1 MDKASDDARG
11 CTHCLVCAEPI
22 DGNQRLFS
30 VVVCGHDGVCSV
42 CYLRDRGLRR
52 NGACFICKAQLDRVI
67 CVDAR
72 GTSSPATATFGSF
85 TMWGEDDIGSAHVF
99 DPKTSMFFPKAYYK
113 RHVEKL
119 WQIRCKVCDQPKRD
133 VKALKSHLASEH
145 SMFLCLLC
153 AEHRCAFP
161 SELCV
166 YSQAQ
171 YDVHLSRGSGS
182 GETGHPRCDFCKK
195 RYYDKSELYL
205 HLSRDHFSC
214 FLCERQGVQF
224 QYYNDYGSLEEHL
237 RGNHFLCDDPTCL
250 QTRFVAFANDIDFLA
265 HCRQFHPF
273 ATVSRARPVT
283 LGFHFGSANNAG
295 SSGNSSSGGSGSG
308 SGSGIGSGGYGGGMH
323 GDHGDRRGRGDS
335 GGPRSHRSLV
345 SASSS
350 SSGPAT
356 TDDEERRRQLS
367 HLQTTAAI
375 SSAPLVPRDMK
386 VAGRIVGGRFLRGE
400 GDSALEMTA
409 GGGVHLSPSP
419 GIGSFAGQTLQSS
432 FPTLASSVKNAA
444 GASAAAS
451 GAAAPELHP
460 MSLVQQKQREAAAKK
475 AAESEAKARDTEEDE
490 RMSQRSRLM
499 ADAFG
504 ILPTSASAAAAAA
517 AASAA
522 QAAAATGTSGPPS
535 RNQLWEAPIYPPM
548 LITWARKFR
557 PELLKLEKK
566 VAELFADKRS
576 SSVQLKPMPPSMRA
590 AVHGV
595 ARHALLNSFEFDPD
609 PKRYVSLVRT
619 ADSRP
624 PALLLSAASNATFTP
639 LPPSGQ
645 LHSLNEPVLYFTRRN
660 PPVAYGVT
668 PTESRAKAKSV
679 ESAAAKGG
687 LVTVCDVARHVQQAL
702 QAAAAQSAA
711 LCRRGAVA
719 DVRLVGPSSV
729 AVHFVDLSTAAAAM
743 DLFAP
748 LAAAATTTGE
758 TDVASS
764 PVAHP
769 PDEDT
774 AYLVEC
780 FHVDCAFDRQAVG
793 RMLAERRVEEENLR
807 QMQVAGNIG
816 SGSGAADDMFPGRR
830 AAPIVMPCGAG
841 ADVASQG
848 AAAVTATRGAGGL
861 KLDTSV
867 LASLHD
873 EWEAILGDG
882 EDGGNK
888 NLADMQQPG
897 DDGPHDAGSSAE
909 SDGGLATTAPAPT
922 LEPAPAPAPAPEP
935 AVYRRLQLAPRTLPP
950 PLRSGE
956 TRRSR
961 HHSSSRSD
969 RRPASLPPRRPSMR
983 FRCWAV
989 MTTTTTTWVRKRR
1002 GETKKGKMRVPG
1014 EEKLAVR

>member
-1 MDKASDDARG
+1 
-11 CTHCLVCAEPI
+11 
-22 DGNQRLFS
+22 
-30 VVVCGHDGVCSV
+30 
-42 CYLRDRGLRR
+42 
-52 NGACFICKAQLDRVI
+52 
-67 CVDAR
+67 
-72 GTSSPATATFGSF
+72 
-85 TMWGEDDIGSAHVF
+85 
-99 DPKTSMFFPKAYYK
+99 
-113 RHVEKL
+113 
-119 WQIRCKVCDQPKRD
+119 
-133 VKALKSHLASEH
+133 
-145 SMFLCLLC
+145 
-153 AEHRCAFP
+153 
-161 SELCV
+161 
-166 YSQAQ
+166 
-171 YDVHLSRGSGS
+171 
-182 GETGHPRCDFCKK
+182 
-195 RYYDKSELYL
+195 
-205 HLSRDHFSC
+205 
-214 FLCERQGVQF
+214 
-224 QYYNDYGSLEEHL
+224 
-237 RGNHFLCDDPTCL
+237 
-250 QTRFVAFANDIDFLA
+250 
-265 HCRQFHPF
+265 
-273 ATVSRARPVT
+273 
-283 LGFHFGSANNAG
+283 
-295 SSGNSSSGGSGSG
+295 
-308 SGSGIGSGGYGGGMH
+308 
-323 GDHGDRRGRGDS
+323 
-335 GGPRSHRSLV
+335 
-345 SASSS
+345 
-350 SSGPAT
+350 
-356 TDDEERRRQLS
+356 
-367 HLQTTAAI
+367 
-375 SSAPLVPRDMK
+375 
-386 VAGRIVGGRFLRGE
+386 
-400 GDSALEMTA
+400 
-409 GGGVHLSPSP
+409 
-419 GIGSFAGQTLQSS
+419 
-432 FPTLASSVKNAA
+432 
-444 GASAAAS
+444 
-451 GAAAPELHP
+451 
-460 MSLVQQKQREAAAKK
+460 
-475 AAESEAKARDTEEDE
+475 
-490 RMSQRSRLM
+490 
-499 ADAFG
+499 
-504 ILPTSASAAAAAA
+504 
-517 AASAA
+517 
-522 QAAAATGTSGPPS
+522 
-535 RNQLWEAPIYPPM
+535 M

-645 LHSLNEPVLYFTRRN
+645 LHSLNAPVLYFTRRN

-848 AAAVTATRGAGGL
+848 AAAVTATSGAGGL
-861 KLDTSV
+861 KLDPSV

-873 EWEAILGDG
+873 EWEAILGDD

-888 NLADMQQPG
+888 NLSDTQQPG

-909 SDGGLATTAPAPT
+909 SDGGLTTTAPAPA

-950 PLRSGE
+950 PL
-956 TRRSR
+956 
-961 HHSSSRSD
+961 
-969 RRPASLPPRRPSMR
+969 PPLPPAAPLRRNTSEPPPQQQPKRPQTRKPATDDAASKAPVNAFSMLGSDDDDDDDD
-983 FRCWAV
+983 V
-989 MTTTTTTWVRKRR
+989 
-1002 GETKKGKMRVPG
+1002 G
-1014 EEKLAVR
+1014 EEVAGGDEEGKDASAGRGKVGSEVSGASTAGAEAGGEITWLCHVCTLINDIYDDECAACGASTTHTRDKGEWEMA